1 MLKFLF
7 FHLLILTLLVA
18 SLICLRSG
26 YVRQIVSKLTW
37 RLTSTETIRLIRDG
51 EKRGKG
57 VCRWG
62 GGRAGGEG
70 DNDLYVT
77 VAVCNITKRSNI
89 VEQVC

>member
-57 VCRWG
+57 VMQVGGGGG
-62 GGRAGGEG
+62 GGRGREIMICTSLWLFVISQR
-70 DNDLYVT
+70 DQIL
-77 VAVCNITKRSNI
+77 
-89 VEQVC
+89 